1 MECEQSLLVA
11 RRDEM
16 PYEPASYYR
25 WKAARARQLV
35 DAITTQ
41 ALKRR
46 LLEEA
51 MHYDELATA
60 ADRIAAD
67 AGFLAQPPNHDT
79 SSQLGP
85 TQMANAVRAGRTT

>member
-1 MECEQSLLVA
+1 LWLIFVTPCDIAACTDAETQRGAEMECEQSLLMA

-35 DAITTQ
+35 DGITTQ

-67 AGFLAQPPNHDT
+67 AAFLT
-79 SSQLGP
+79 
-85 TQMANAVRAGRTT
+85 